1 MVHRPRGFTLLELL
15 LGMSITAV
23 IGLSAAGVSRAL
35 SAKYT
40 QGEDYYT
47 SLQSTRIAM
56 VRLRNLLQGSHL
68 VTEATNT
75 RLMVWYEPPGG
86 DGQINLSELILI
98 QYTSSDQTLRQYHV
112 VFPATWPAWLRSL
125 YDTQISLDSLVT
137 FPNYW
142 ASQVA
147 GNLLGLTQTTVLAGN
162 IASFRTV
169 ADHSVPMTKMLS
181 LYLTSGTGN
190 GLFSLRNAAAL
201 RADRTGRVG
210 IVGGHY
216 ALP

>member
-1 MVHRPRGFTLLELL
+1 LLELL

-56 VRLRNLLQGSHL
+56 LRLRNLLQGSHL

-75 RLMVWYEPPGG
+75 RLMMWYEPPGG

-98 QYTSSDQTLRQYHV
+98 QYTSSDQTLCQYQV
-112 VFPATWPAWLRSL
+112 VFPVTMPPAQRLL
-125 YDTQISLDSLVT
+125 LDTQIPLGNMVEQPDS
-137 FPNYW
+137 W
-142 ASQVA
+142 ASTVRNNA
-147 GNLLGLTQTTVLAGN
+147 YTQTTVLAGN
-162 IASFRTV
+162 IASFRAV
-169 ADHSVPMTKMLS
+169 ADDSAPLTKMLS

-190 GLFSLRNAAAL
+190 GLFSLRGAACL
-201 RADRTGRVG
+201 RGDRTGRVG

-216 ALP
+216 ALL